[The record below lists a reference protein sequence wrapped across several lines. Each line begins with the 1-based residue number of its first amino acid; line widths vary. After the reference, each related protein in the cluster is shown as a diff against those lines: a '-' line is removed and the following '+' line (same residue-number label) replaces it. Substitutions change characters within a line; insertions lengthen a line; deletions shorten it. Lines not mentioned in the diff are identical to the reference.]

1 MPLYHL
7 LNTEMTKQYKS
18 VFISD
23 VHLGARMSQADTLL
37 EFLKTFEC
45 ENLFLVGDIVDGWAL
60 SKSFYWPQ
68 KHNDVIQ
75 KILRRAR
82 KGENII
88 YLPGNHDEFLRSFGE
103 HDFGNI
109 RLVDNYVYTGINGK
123 KYLVIHG
130 DQFDAV
136 IKKMK
141 WLALLG
147 SWMYDFMIRINV
159 LVSSIRKILNLPYWS
174 LSAWAKYK
182 VKSAVNFIGDFE
194 TNLTDYA
201 KAKEADGIICG
212 HIHHANMRDINGMH
226 YINCGDWVESLTAV
240 VEHMDGTW
248 ELIRWNKNSV

>member
-1 MPLYHL
+1 MQKH
-7 LNTEMTKQYKS
+7 YKS

-23 VHLGARMSQADTLL
+23 IHLGAKMSQAESLL

-45 ENLFLVGDIVDGWAL
+45 DNLFLVGDIIDGWAL
-60 SKSFYWPQ
+60 SKHFYWPQ
-68 KHNDVIQ
+68 QHNDVIQ

-82 KGENII
+82 KGENVV

-109 RLVDNYVYTGINGK
+109 KLTDHYVYTGINGK

-141 WLALLG
+141 WLAHLG
-147 SWMYDFMIRINV
+147 TWAYDAMIRINV
-159 LVSSIRKILNLPYWS
+159 MVSYIRKALNLPYWS

-182 VKSAVNFIGDFE
+182 VKKAVNFIGDFE

-201 KAKEADGIICG
+201 RSKEADGIICG

-240 VEHMDGTW
+240 VEHTDGTW
-248 ELIRWNKNSV
+248 ELIRWKNKNSV

>member
-1 MPLYHL
+1 MLKY
-7 LNTEMTKQYKS
+7 YKS

-23 VHLGARMSQADTLL
+23 IHLGARMSQAESLL

-45 ENLFLVGDIVDGWAL
+45 ENLFLVGDIIDGWAL
-60 SKSFYWPQ
+60 SKNFYWPQ
-68 KHNDVIQ
+68 QHNDVIQ
-75 KILRRAR
+75 KLLRRSR

-109 RLVDNYVYTGINGK
+109 KLVDHFVYTGLNDK
-123 KYLVIHG
+123 KYLIIHG

-141 WLALLG
+141 WLAHLG
-147 SWMYDFMIRINV
+147 TWAYDAMIRINV
-159 LVSSIRKILNLPYWS
+159 MVSYIRKFLNLPYWS

-182 VKSAVNFIGDFE
+182 VKKAVNFIGDFE

-201 KAKEADGIICG
+201 KSKDADGIICG

-226 YINCGDWVESLTAV
+226 YINCGDWVESLTAI
-240 VEHMDGTW
+240 VEHTDGTW
-248 ELIRWNKNSV
+248 ELIKWNKNSV

>member
-1 MPLYHL
+1 MLKY
-7 LNTEMTKQYKS
+7 YKS

-23 VHLGARMSQADTLL
+23 IHLGARMSQAESLL

-45 ENLFLVGDIVDGWAL
+45 ENLFLVGDIIDGWAL
-60 SKSFYWPQ
+60 SKNFYWPQ
-68 KHNDVIQ
+68 QHNDVIQ
-75 KILRRAR
+75 KLLRRSR

-109 RLVDNYVYTGINGK
+109 KLVDHFVYTGLNDK
-123 KYLVIHG
+123 KYLIIHG

-141 WLALLG
+141 WLAHLG
-147 SWMYDFMIRINV
+147 TWAYDAMIRINV
-159 LVSSIRKILNLPYWS
+159 MVSYIRKFLNLPYWS

-182 VKSAVNFIGDFE
+182 VKKAVNFIGDFE

-201 KAKEADGIICG
+201 KSKDADGIICG

-226 YINCGDWVESLTAV
+226 YINCGDWVESLTAI
-240 VEHMDGTW
+240 VEHTDGTW
-248 ELIRWNKNSV
+248 ELIKWNKNSA